1 MRAKRAKDRREGGMR
16 VLHQAQSRQ
25 SGRKLQTKRENQAG
39 NKRLGAIGGKG
50 CFPCGTS
57 IIAALEPLLIQS
69 QVFRIP
75 QAMLLLRR
83 ISRLPA
89 SIDKGCA
96 VTIGGFDGMH
106 VGHRELLGRVLRAAR
121 ERHLAAVV
129 FSFEPPAKE
138 FMARGSPPPRL
149 MTLREKCAALNAAGM
164 DAFYCPPFNDAI
176 RTLSPNEFMQNLLAG
191 MLKARHV
198 IQGPDFRFGHKRSGG
213 MDELA
218 TGGRRL
224 GFSVEQAP
232 PVSVD
237 GERVSSTGVRQALA
251 ASDLA
256 KAARLLGR
264 RYCMGGRVIHGL
276 KIGAAK
282 LGYPTANIP
291 LKGRVSPLD
300 GIFAVRVHGVEDE
313 PLAGVASIGYRPTVG
328 GKDKILEAHIF
339 NFSGDLYGRFLDI
352 EPVAKLRDEAHF
364 RNLDELREQMDRDAH
379 QARALLRAA

>member
-1 MRAKRAKDRREGGMR
+1 
-16 VLHQAQSRQ
+16 
-25 SGRKLQTKRENQAG
+25 
-39 NKRLGAIGGKG
+39 
-50 CFPCGTS
+50 
-57 IIAALEPLLIQS
+57 
-69 QVFRIP
+69 
-75 QAMLLLRR
+75 MLLLRR

-106 VGHRELLGRVLRAAR
+106 IGHRELLGRVIRAAR

-149 MTLREKCAALNAAGM
+149 MTLREKCAALNAAGV
-164 DAFYCPPFNDAI
+164 DAFYCPPFNDA
-176 RTLSPNEFMQNLLAG
+176 
-191 MLKARHV
+191 
-198 IQGPDFRFGHKRSGG
+198 
-213 MDELA
+213 
-218 TGGRRL
+218 
-224 GFSVEQAP
+224 
-232 PVSVD
+232 
-237 GERVSSTGVRQALA
+237 TGVRQALA